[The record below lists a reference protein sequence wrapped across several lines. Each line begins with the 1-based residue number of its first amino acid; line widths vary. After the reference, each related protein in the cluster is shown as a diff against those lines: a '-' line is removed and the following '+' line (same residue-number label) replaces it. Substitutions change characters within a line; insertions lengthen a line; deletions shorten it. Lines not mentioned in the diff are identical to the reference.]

1 MALHVHRSNR
11 AEVLVDSLTALVRQP
26 LADPLAPEHVVVQGE
41 GMERWLSMQL
51 AERLGVWANPSF
63 PFPRHFLAKVF
74 LEVLG
79 EAGTLDPVYEPE
91 TMLWSLA
98 ELLGRC
104 ESEPGFEPVR
114 NFLAGEDRERKHL
127 QLAERLARAFDEY
140 VAYRPRMVLDWEGEQ
155 PHWQAVLWRRLVE
168 RHGRRHLAAVAADF
182 AAAVAS
188 GRAAVAGLSPRV
200 SVFGVSTLAPLYLEL
215 FQVLARVSDVHFFL
229 LAPSSEYW
237 ATIQS
242 PSETRRAIERH
253 GGAPED
259 AHADVGHPLLAS
271 LGRLGR
277 DFLDRIVEAGGRE
290 DDVFVEPGDRCVLH
304 VLQSDL
310 LHLRTRGVSGTP
322 EFGDEPAADPLPV
335 DAGDRSIQVHSCHG
349 AMREIEVLHDRLL
362 DLFERH
368 PTLEPRDVVVLA
380 PAIGTYAPF
389 IDAVFGSRR
398 EPRVPYRI
406 ADRGARSTG
415 DLVDAFLTTLEILR
429 GRLPAP
435 AVLDLLGFAGI
446 RARFQFDEDD
456 VDRIHDWVAEA
467 GIRWGADAAHRE
479 AERQPALGA
488 NTWRFGLDRLLLGY
502 AIAGDGRTVFGE
514 VLPCDGV
521 EGGETAVLG
530 RFADF
535 CETLTS
541 ARTRVG
547 QPRRVDEWEDLLT
560 ELLVVLIARD
570 DETLHEHQRIRDA
583 ISTVAARAGAVGF
596 EGAVDLA
603 SVAEQVEGE
612 LERGRSVHGFLGGG
626 VTFCELVPMRSIPFR
641 VVCLIGMNDSDFP
654 RIRQRP
660 GFDLIGAEPRPGDR
674 SPRDDDRYL
683 FLEAVLSAR
692 DHLVITYTGQ
702 SIIDNTPIQPSVVV
716 SELLD
721 TLDRGFRRHDDGR
734 VSAHVVVR
742 HPLQPFSPENF
753 GARGDERLFSY
764 VESYC
769 DGARALGSSRGRAPV
784 FVQERLAPPESSE
797 VVDLDAL
804 ARFFSNPARA
814 FVQQRLGLFLSID
827 LPELQDREPTELDN
841 LEQWRIGDDLLRRR
855 MRGEALDQTLL
866 PVRAGGVLP
875 PGVPGDVLHGNLS
888 AAVGSIARRGA
899 IVSAGETG
907 LVEIDLPDL
916 GVAGVLR
923 GIGPAGL
930 VRLIYSKPST
940 KYELDLWIRHLALNA
955 QGRALPSTL
964 VGRDGAVR
972 LEPRADAA
980 EVLGALVRL
989 YRAGLEAPLPFF
1001 PKASHDFAKR
1011 IAKDATMEDA
1021 LRSARREFVTESRNA
1036 PPPEAADPYVAQ
1048 VYRGTDPITSTPG
1061 SAGSELSFTEVA
1073 QLVFDPFLEVRGTVK

>member
-98 ELLGRC
+98 DLLGRC
-104 ESEPGFEPVR
+104 ESEPGFEQVQ

-140 VAYRPRMVLDWEGEQ
+140 VAYRPRMILDWEGEQ

-182 AAAVAS
+182 AAALAS
-188 GRAAVAGLSPRV
+188 GRTAAAGLSPRV

-277 DFLDRIVEAGGRE
+277 DFLDRIVEAGDRE

-310 LHLRTRGVSGTP
+310 LHLRARGVSGTP
-322 EFGDEPAADPLPV
+322 EFGDEPAADPLPL

-368 PTLEPRDVVVLA
+368 PTLEPREVVVLA
-380 PAIGTYAPF
+380 PAIGTYAPY

-415 DLVDAFLTTLEILR
+415 DLVDAFLTTLEVLR

-479 AERQPALGA
+479 AEGQPTLNA

-521 EGGETAVLG
+521 EGSETAVLG

-547 QPRRVDEWEDLLT
+547 QPRRVDEWEDLLI
-560 ELLVVLIARD
+560 ELLEGLIARD

-583 ISTVAARAGAVGF
+583 ISAVAARAGAVGF

-603 SVAEQVEGE
+603 SVGEQVEGE

-641 VVCLIGMNDSDFP
+641 VVCLIGMNDCDFP

-702 SIIDNTPIQPSVVV
+702 SILDNTPIQPSVVV

-721 TLDRGFRRHDDGR
+721 TLDRGFRRDDGR
-734 VSAHVVVR
+734 RVSEQVVVR

-753 GARGDERLFSY
+753 GARGDARLFSY

-769 DGARALGSSRGRAPV
+769 DGARALCATGERVPA
-784 FVQERLAPPESSE
+784 FVGERLRPPETAAAI
-797 VVDLDAL
+797 DIDAL

-814 FVQQRLGLFLSID
+814 FVQERLSLFLGGD
-827 LPELQDREPTELDN
+827 VLELEDREPTELDH
-841 LEQWRIGDDLLRRR
+841 LEEWKIGDDLLRRR
-855 MRGEALDQTLL
+855 LRGDALEATLV
-866 PVRAGGVLP
+866 PIRASGVLP
-875 PGVPGDVLHGNLS
+875 PGAPGDVRHVDLS
-888 AAVGSIARRGA
+888 DKVEAIVRRGA
-899 IVSAGETG
+899 PPRAGELG
-907 LVEIDLPDL
+907 LVEIDLPELDIAGAIR
-916 GVAGVLR
+916 GVEADGW
-923 GIGPAGL
+923 
-930 VRLIYSKPST
+930 VRHTYSKLST
-940 KYELDLWIRHLALNA
+940 KYEVEHWIRHLALNA
-955 QGRALPSTL
+955 QGHRLASTL
-964 VGRDGAVR
+964 AGRDGAVR
-972 LEPRADAA
+972 FSPREDAA
-980 EVLGALVRL
+980 ALLRDLVAL
-989 YRAGLEAPLPFF
+989 YRAGLVAPLPFF
-1001 PKASHDFAKR
+1001 PEASH
-1011 IAKDATMEDA
+1011 
-1021 LRSARREFVTESRNA
+1021 EFVQRTEDGC
-1036 PPPEAADPYVAQ
+1036 PIDEAVLRARGIFVRDSYSGRPSESADVYAAQ
-1048 VYRGTDPITSTPG
+1048 VYRGTDPISQRPG

-1073 QLVFDPFLEVRGTVK
+1073 RRVLAPFRQAREPLK